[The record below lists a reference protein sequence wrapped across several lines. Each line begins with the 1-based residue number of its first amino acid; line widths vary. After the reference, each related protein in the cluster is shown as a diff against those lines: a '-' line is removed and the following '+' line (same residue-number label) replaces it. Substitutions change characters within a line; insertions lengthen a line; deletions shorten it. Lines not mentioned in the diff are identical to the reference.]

1 MKFCFILFF
10 SFLLTSNN
18 ESKEIIIGNLKSYNL
33 KVIVETDPKKK
44 TEEISFRHIIKER
57 IYFRLKSQILATEII
72 DVENL
77 DGYVLSGINELKSKK
92 QNIYQIEYYR
102 SNGSPEIFV
111 YYDTS
116 GKRLCKMTT
125 YRDNT
130 EYNFIAKG
138 LNEKYF
144 TDFKLIK
151 NYDIDLF

>member
-1 MKFCFILFF
+1 MRISLSIFNSNYFETTSHKTILFF

-57 IYFRLKSQILATEII
+57 IYFRLKTQILATEII

-92 QNIYQIEYYR
+92 Q
-102 SNGSPEIFV
+102 
-111 YYDTS
+111 
-116 GKRLCKMTT
+116 KLC
-125 YRDNT
+125 
-130 EYNFIAKG
+130 F
-138 LNEKYF
+138 
-144 TDFKLIK
+144 
-151 NYDIDLF
+151 NYPVAMDESC